1 MAFDNRDIKPRKKSY
16 YPFSKN
22 YPGRRS
28 GTSYAIGESRTRKK
42 KEKRKKIVFSVFLV
56 LFFVLIFVVATVS
69 INLSKK
75 PYEHELTGV
84 PAEYDGK
91 LRALYMPDDVLD
103 GGIAFDLFKTEL
115 TETKANAVVIDFK
128 TKDGYLN
135 YVSSVG
141 TRLRQSTGLK
151 VPAIK

>member
-69 INLSKK
+69 INLSKSRMSMS
-75 PYEHELTGV
+75 
-84 PAEYDGK
+84 
-91 LRALYMPDDVLD
+91 LRAFPPNMT
-103 GGIAFDLFKTEL
+103 ASCALFICPTTFL
-115 TETKANAVVIDFK
+115 TAV
-128 TKDGYLN
+128 
-135 YVSSVG
+135 
-141 TRLRQSTGLK
+141 
-151 VPAIK
+151 

>member
-42 KEKRKKIVFSVFLV
+42 KEKRKESVFSVFLV
-56 LFFVLIFVVATVS
+56 FFFVLVFVIAAVS

-75 PYEHELTGV
+75 PYEAFPPNMTANCALFICPTTFLT
-84 PAEYDGK
+84 
-91 LRALYMPDDVLD
+91 
-103 GGIAFDLFKTEL
+103 
-115 TETKANAVVIDFK
+115 AV
-128 TKDGYLN
+128 
-135 YVSSVG
+135 
-141 TRLRQSTGLK
+141 
-151 VPAIK
+151 

>member
-56 LFFVLIFVVATVS
+56 FFFVLVFGLLYCTENTAHFVCCVF
-69 INLSKK
+69 LC
-75 PYEHELTGV
+75 G
-84 PAEYDGK
+84 
-91 LRALYMPDDVLD
+91 
-103 GGIAFDLFKTEL
+103 
-115 TETKANAVVIDFK
+115 
-128 TKDGYLN
+128 
-135 YVSSVG
+135 
-141 TRLRQSTGLK
+141 
-151 VPAIK
+151 